1 MNICRCDCC
10 RNKPTNKLTKG
21 TVGRGQLINGGL
33 YQTEAEVFG
42 WSFVFEDLVSDE
54 LRNKATQKMQVREP
68 RFAAEGMG
76 VGPRQRILWDL
87 GSPGPQ

>member
-1 MNICRCDCC
+1 MRVEH
-10 RNKPTNKLTKG
+10 RTLLAKPYETSLFREFVREKK
-21 TVGRGQLINGGL
+21 

-68 RFAAEGMG
+68 RFATEGMG